1 VLEAPKAVQI
11 EPVDR
16 LTSESSKLATA
27 GAIHMRQSL
36 KVDCQ
41 RSLSVESESAHHTG
55 AASPTFAGVPFKIA
69 ELCQEALRAG
79 ISVES
84 VRSLIQTYQLPAP
97 ATAGGEWP
105 WPFKVYVMGSF
116 RVLKG
121 DAPLR
126 FSRRMQK
133 RTLELL
139 QAIIAFGG
147 ADVSSGALTDALWPD
162 SDADAGYHA
171 LESGVYRLRQLLGE
185 SGAVIMARGKVSLD
199 RNYFWVDMWALEKEL
214 PGWDGNR
221 SDAAERFARIRRL
234 YVGHFLENE
243 SDKPWTF
250 KTRQLLHDRFL
261 RSIREVARIYENQ
274 RLWQEAANIYQ
285 SGIELDG
292 MAEDLYRGLMICHRE
307 LGEHTEVLQIY
318 GRCRDLLTQALGVPP
333 NPKTQAIYNS
343 ARRTLVTATG

>member
-1 VLEAPKAVQI
+1 
-11 EPVDR
+11 
-16 LTSESSKLATA
+16 
-27 GAIHMRQSL
+27 MRQSS

-41 RSLSVESESAHHTG
+41 RRLSGEFESRQLAG
-55 AASPTFAGVPFKIA
+55 AALLGFSGVPSKIA

-105 WPFKVYVMGSF
+105 WAFKVYVMGSF

-126 FSRRMQK
+126 FSRRIQK

-139 QAIIAFGG
+139 QALIAFGG
-147 ADVSSGALTDALWPD
+147 TEGSAVALTAALWPD
-162 SDADAGYHA
+162 SDGDGGYHA
-171 LESGVYRLRQLLGE
+171 LECGLYRLRQLLGE
-185 SGAVIMARGKVSLD
+185 PNAVIMAGRKVSLD
-199 RNYFWVDMWALEKEL
+199 RNYFWVDMWDLEREL
-214 PGWDGNR
+214 RESGSSN
-221 SDAAERFARIRRL
+221 SDAASRLAKIRQL
-234 YVGHFLENE
+234 YTGHFLEHE
-243 SDKPWTF
+243 SDKPWTL
-250 KTRQLLHDRFL
+250 KTRQSLRDKFL
-261 RSIREVARIYENQ
+261 RSIREAARVYESQ
-274 RLWQEAANIYQ
+274 CLWHEAAKIYQ
-285 SGIELDG
+285 CGIELDD

-318 GRCRDLLTQALGVPP
+318 RRCRDLLMRVLGVPP

-343 ARRTLVTATG
+343 ARQTLVVATR